1 MSHSIEKVALHTLGC
16 KLNFSETSTIARGFS
31 NKGFSIV
38 KNFENANIHI
48 INTCSVT
55 EKADKKA
62 KKIIN
67 KIIQTSD
74 NPYIT
79 VLGCYA
85 QLKPKEIANIKGV
98 NLIIGDKEKL
108 NVVDHVL
115 YNYNK
120 DSLKII
126 HSSINQSTNFNSSY
140 SMNDRVRSYL
150 KIQDGCDYPCTY
162 CTIPKARGKS
172 RNDSINNIL
181 NNIKILEKNNISEI
195 VITGVNIGDYGRTSN
210 DYNLYK
216 LLARINESSSIS
228 RFRISSIEPNLLT
241 KEIIEFIRDNNKFLP
256 HFHIPLQSGND
267 KILRLMKRKYD
278 SKMYKNKIQMI
289 KEIIPEA
296 CKGADVI
303 IGFPNESDDDFDT
316 TYNFIDNLE
325 INYLHVFS
333 YSNRNDTV
341 ASKMNNQISQE
352 TKISRSRN
360 LQKLSN
366 KMRFNFY
373 KSNINKTRKVLF
385 ESQFDDNHL
394 VGFTDN
400 YIRVF
405 VKGNK
410 NMINKVFNVKLLFIG
425 EEDKMF
431 GEII

>member
-85 QLKPKEIANIKGV
+85 QLKPNEIANIKGV

-172 RNDSINNIL
+172 RNDSIDNIL
-181 NNIKILEKNNISEI
+181 NNIKVLEKNNISEI
-195 VITGVNIGDYGRTSN
+195 VITGVNIGT
-210 DYNLYK
+210 
-216 LLARINESSSIS
+216 
-228 RFRISSIEPNLLT
+228 
-241 KEIIEFIRDNNKFLP
+241 
-256 HFHIPLQSGND
+256 
-267 KILRLMKRKYD
+267 
-278 SKMYKNKIQMI
+278 
-289 KEIIPEA
+289 
-296 CKGADVI
+296 
-303 IGFPNESDDDFDT
+303 
-316 TYNFIDNLE
+316 
-325 INYLHVFS
+325 
-333 YSNRNDTV
+333 
-341 ASKMNNQISQE
+341 
-352 TKISRSRN
+352 
-360 LQKLSN
+360 
-366 KMRFNFY
+366 
-373 KSNINKTRKVLF
+373 
-385 ESQFDDNHL
+385 
-394 VGFTDN
+394 
-400 YIRVF
+400 
-405 VKGNK
+405 
-410 NMINKVFNVKLLFIG
+410 
-425 EEDKMF
+425 
-431 GEII
+431 

>member
-115 YNYNK
+115 HNYNK
-120 DSLKII
+120 DNLKII

-172 RNDSINNIL
+172 RNDSIENIL
-181 NNIKILEKNNISEI
+181 NNVEVLEKNNISEI

-210 DYNLYK
+210 DYNLYR
-216 LLARINESSSIS
+216 LLNKINQSSSIT

-241 KEIIEFIRDNNKFLP
+241 KEIIEFIRDNSRFLP

-267 KILRLMKRKYD
+267 KILRLMKRKYN
-278 SKMYKNKIQMI
+278 SRMYKNKIQMI

-296 CKGADVI
+296 CIGADVI
-303 IGFPNESDDDFDT
+303 VGFPNESVDDFNM
-316 TYNFIDNLE
+316 TYNFIENLK

-341 ASKMNNQISQE
+341 ASEMNNQISQE
-352 TKISRSRN
+352 VKILRSRS

-366 KMRFNFY
+366 NMRFNFY
-373 KSNINKTRKVLF
+373 KCNINKTRKVLF
-385 ESQFDDNHL
+385 ESQFNEDYL

-410 NMINKVFNVKLLFIG
+410 NMINKIFNVKLLFIG
-425 EEDKMF
+425 EEDRMF

>member
-115 YNYNK
+115 DNYNK
-120 DSLKII
+120 DNLKII

-162 CTIPKARGKS
+162 CTIPKARG
-172 RNDSINNIL
+172 
-181 NNIKILEKNNISEI
+181 
-195 VITGVNIGDYGRTSN
+195 
-210 DYNLYK
+210 
-216 LLARINESSSIS
+216 
-228 RFRISSIEPNLLT
+228 
-241 KEIIEFIRDNNKFLP
+241 
-256 HFHIPLQSGND
+256 
-267 KILRLMKRKYD
+267 
-278 SKMYKNKIQMI
+278 
-289 KEIIPEA
+289 
-296 CKGADVI
+296 
-303 IGFPNESDDDFDT
+303 
-316 TYNFIDNLE
+316 
-325 INYLHVFS
+325 
-333 YSNRNDTV
+333 
-341 ASKMNNQISQE
+341 
-352 TKISRSRN
+352 
-360 LQKLSN
+360 
-366 KMRFNFY
+366 
-373 KSNINKTRKVLF
+373 
-385 ESQFDDNHL
+385 
-394 VGFTDN
+394 
-400 YIRVF
+400 
-405 VKGNK
+405 
-410 NMINKVFNVKLLFIG
+410 
-425 EEDKMF
+425 
-431 GEII
+431 

>member
-16 KLNFSETSTIARGFS
+16 KLNFSETSTIARDFS

-38 KNFENANIHI
+38 KDFENANIHI

-55 EKADKKA
+55 DKADKKA

-67 KIIQTSD
+67 KIIKTSD

-85 QLKPKEIANIKGV
+85 QLKPKDIANIKGV
-98 NLIIGDKEKL
+98 NLVIGDKEKL

-115 YNYNK
+115 KNYNK
-120 DSLKII
+120 ESSAII
-126 HSSINQSTNFNSSY
+126 HSSINKSIDFKSSF

-172 RNDSINNIL
+172 RHDSIDNIL
-181 NNIKILEKNNISEI
+181 ENIKVLKQNNISEI
-195 VITGVNIGDYGRTSN
+195 VITGVNIGDYGRVSN
-210 DYNLYK
+210 NSLYD
-216 LLARINESSSIS
+216 LLQKINELNLIN

-241 KEIIEFIRDNNKFLP
+241 KKIIELISNSNSFLP

-267 KILRLMKRKYD
+267 KILSLMKRKYNTAI
-278 SKMYKNKIQMI
+278 YKNKIGLI
-289 KEIIPEA
+289 KEIIPDA
-296 CKGADVI
+296 CIGADVI
-303 IGFPNESDDDFDT
+303 VGFPNESDDDFDV
-316 TYNFIDNLE
+316 TYKFIEKLK

-333 YSNRNDTV
+333 YSNRSETM
-341 ASKMNNQISQE
+341 ASKMKNQVSKKIKTQRSQ
-352 TKISRSRN
+352 S

-366 KMRFNFY
+366 KIRFTFY
-373 KSNINKTRKVLF
+373 KNNIGKIRKVLF
-385 ESQFDDNHL
+385 ESMFDDDCL
-394 VGFTDN
+394 IGFTDN

-410 NMINKVFNVKLLFIG
+410 NMINKIFNVKLLFIA
-425 EEDKMF
+425 ESDKMF
-431 GEII
+431 GEIV